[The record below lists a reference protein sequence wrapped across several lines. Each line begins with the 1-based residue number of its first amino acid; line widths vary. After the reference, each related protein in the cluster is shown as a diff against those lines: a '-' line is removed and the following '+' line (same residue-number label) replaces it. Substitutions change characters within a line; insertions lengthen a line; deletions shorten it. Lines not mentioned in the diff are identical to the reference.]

1 MRRTEISTLHAALAL
16 VILTVVVFGPSVGY
30 GFVHLD
36 DDYLIYNN
44 PAVQSLTWGNI
55 LYVFTHY
62 DPQLYI
68 PLTFLSYQLTALLFD
83 MNATAFH
90 VIDLLLHSINVILV
104 LLLVRKLSGSLF
116 TAAIAAALFA
126 IHPIQTEAV
135 MWAAARKDLLSGFFF
150 LLSANAYLRY
160 REEFSGNRY
169 LIWSIALYAL
179 ALLAKISIVLLPL
192 WLLGIDW
199 LQRREFGKRMII
211 EKIPYA
217 LLAVLFGIVAV
228 IGKSRILE
236 ASGTL
241 TNVLLIFKSAAFYV
255 GKFFWPLGL
264 SVGYNYTGG
273 GQNLLANFGVD
284 VVVVTLLIGLMFF
297 LLFRRKR
304 LAAFG
309 IATYFVLLAPSFTT
323 FWKNGTLFFA
333 SDRYVYLASVGIF
346 TCIALALNALKNRM
360 LNRGWSPLPLY
371 GAVSVLLIALI
382 PITEAQVAVWAD
394 TESLYRNNLHFYPDS
409 VMVETNLGL
418 ELQQKGKREEARQH
432 YLRAISLDVHA
443 VEAYFNLSSLE
454 AEEGHQDAADRLKLQ
469 IIDVLAADHLRS
481 PADLEP
487 LLWLVGRLYRMG
499 RPDEAV
505 RLLRKLIDLAP
516 QFPEPLQLLQERG
529 KIP

>member
-1 MRRTEISTLHAALAL
+1 MRRTEFTTLHVAVAL
-16 VILTVVVFGPSVGY
+16 VLLTLVVFGPSVGH

-44 PAVQSLTWGNI
+44 PAVQNFTWGNI

-68 PLTFLSYQLTALLFD
+68 PLTFLSYQLTALLFG

-90 VIDLLLHSINVILV
+90 VIDLLLHCANVVLV
-104 LLLVRKLSGSLF
+104 LLLIRKLSGSLF
-116 TAAIAAALFA
+116 TATIATALFA

-135 MWAAARKDLLSGFFF
+135 VWAAARKDLLSGFFF
-150 LLSANAYLRY
+150 LLSAHAYLRY
-160 REEFSGNRY
+160 REGFSGNRH

-179 ALLAKISIVLLPL
+179 ALLAKVSIIMLPL

-199 LQRREFGKRMII
+199 LQRREFEKRVIL

-217 LLAVLFGIVAV
+217 LLAILFSIVAV

-241 TNVLLIFKSAAFYV
+241 TNVLLVFKSAAFYV
-255 GKFFWPLGL
+255 GKFFWPLGF

-273 GQNLLANFGVD
+273 GQHLLADFGVD
-284 VVVVTLLIGLMFF
+284 VAIVMLLVGVIVF
-297 LLFRRKR
+297 LLVRRQR

-309 IATYFVLLAPSFTT
+309 LASYFLLLAPSFTT

-333 SDRYVYLASVGIF
+333 SDRYVYLASIGIF

-360 LNRGWSPLPLY
+360 LHRGWSPLPLY
-371 GAVSVLLIALI
+371 GVVSVLLIALI
-382 PITEAQVAVWAD
+382 PITFAQTAVWAD
-394 TESLYRNNLHFYPDS
+394 TESLYRNNLRFYPDS

-418 ELQQKGKREEARQH
+418 ELQQKGQREEARQH

-454 AEEGHQDAADRLKLQ
+454 AEEGHQGAADRLKLQ
-469 IIDVLAADHLRS
+469 IIDVLAADHIRS

-487 LLWLVGRLYRMG
+487 LLWLVGRLDRMG
-499 RPDEAV
+499 RPDEAL
-505 RLLRKLIDLAP
+505 RLLRKLVELAP
-516 QFPEPLQLLQERG
+516 QFPEPRELLKMRATQ
-529 KIP
+529 